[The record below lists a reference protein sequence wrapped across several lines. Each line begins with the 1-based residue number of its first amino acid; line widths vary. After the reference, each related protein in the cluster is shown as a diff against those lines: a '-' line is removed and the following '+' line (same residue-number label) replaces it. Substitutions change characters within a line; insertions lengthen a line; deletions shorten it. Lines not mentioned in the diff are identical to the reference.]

1 MYFCDTYLRTRKCK
15 FILEYESGKF
25 TWKRVSGHF
34 PSSYPLRG
42 IARGTAAYFIPT
54 VFQNRYSKMSDGS
67 TLWNMA
73 VFPIVLVF
81 NGLIHCCPRK
91 MWKGLQIIFINYE

>member
-1 MYFCDTYLRTRKCK
+1 MYFSKTYLRTRKCK

-54 VFQNRYSKMSDGS
+54 VFQNRYSKMSDGA
-67 TLWNMA
+67 TLLG
-73 VFPIVLVF
+73 I
-81 NGLIHCCPRK
+81 GI
-91 MWKGLQIIFINYE
+91 

>member
-1 MYFCDTYLRTRKCK
+1 MYFNKTYLRTRKCK

-34 PSSYPLRG
+34 PSSFPLIG

-54 VFQNRYSKMSDGS
+54 VFQNRYSKMSDGA
-67 TLWNMA
+67 TLLG
-73 VFPIVLVF
+73 I
-81 NGLIHCCPRK
+81 GLH
-91 MWKGLQIIFINYE
+91 F

>member
-1 MYFCDTYLRTRKCK
+1 MVWKKISGSLAYSRMIVYLGKTYLRTRKCK

-34 PSSYPLRG
+34 TSSYSLRG

-54 VFQNRYSKMSDGS
+54 VFQNRYSKMSDGA
-67 TLWNMA
+67 TLWEYER
-73 VFPIVLVF
+73 VVLY
-81 NGLIHCCPRK
+81 
-91 MWKGLQIIFINYE
+91 NYKKYGE

>member
-1 MYFCDTYLRTRKCK
+1 MIAYFSKKYLRTRKCK

-54 VFQNRYSKMSDGS
+54 VFQNRYSKMSDGA
-67 TLWNMA
+67 TLWECYCFSDYIEMNQNECGSQCA
-73 VFPIVLVF
+73 VVF
-81 NGLIHCCPRK
+81 I
-91 MWKGLQIIFINYE
+91 

>member
-1 MYFCDTYLRTRKCK
+1 MRKQISGSLVYSEKVMYFSETYLRTRKCK

-34 PSSYPLRG
+34 PSSYPLCG

-54 VFQNRYSKMSDGS
+54 VFQNRYSKMSDGA
-67 TLWNMA
+67 TLWEYTHISDDTN
-73 VFPIVLVF
+73 
-81 NGLIHCCPRK
+81 N
-91 MWKGLQIIFINYE
+91 

>member
-1 MYFCDTYLRTRKCK
+1 MGGGLWRFEKKISGSLVSSKTIVYLGKTYLRTRKCK
-15 FILEYESGKF
+15 FILEYESGKS

-54 VFQNRYSKMSDGS
+54 VFQNRYSKMSDGA
-67 TLWNMA
+67 TLW
-73 VFPIVLVF
+73 
-81 NGLIHCCPRK
+81 
-91 MWKGLQIIFINYE
+91 E